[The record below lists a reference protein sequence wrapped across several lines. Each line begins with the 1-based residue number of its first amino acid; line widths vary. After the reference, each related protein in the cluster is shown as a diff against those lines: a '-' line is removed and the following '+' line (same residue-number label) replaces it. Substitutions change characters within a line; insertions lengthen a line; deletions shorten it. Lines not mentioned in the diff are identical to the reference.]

1 MDSKSAAAENVLNLA
16 NGGGLKS
23 VTDLRT
29 NLGNNNLNGLIRYN
43 STGSIDS
50 LGSAAVPVNQTFSA
64 NIQQQYQQY
73 NGGTLH
79 HSNNNSVSNMGSSN
93 TLSRFSKN
101 QTPTSLYS
109 QDNDSARNF
118 SSTSGLDI
126 SQESQVIEM
135 EMDMIMEL
143 HNQRK
148 TRQKKKNNG
157 ILTNRI
163 NDLDIYDG
171 KASLSKRGPVTVRK
185 SNSRVSSTGKLRLRV
200 ESFRNTSTSSVDTA
214 NKNSSGTQTDI
225 SVLKQRG
232 QETSARNS
240 PKIGQEVTEIA
251 PIHQTEVQNY
261 SQGKYTG
268 QYKKHA
274 APPNKPAR
282 KSKPSPNGN
291 NNNSSHQR
299 RSSNTSDNGSSNGGL
314 GSNVSAATS
323 ENRSDRSTSPD
334 NSSTSGYSSP
344 SAGVHSKESSPCG
357 SKIPS
362 PPQSME
368 ESEGNITLEEPM
380 PVVNKE
386 EHEESSGEGHGPSD
400 DLEYEQH
407 NVHNETEAN
416 QFRNEQNDEEEKSK
430 ITVIQI
436 VPTSSEEKE
445 TSNTNLGR
453 NTEEHRYRPHH
464 YQTSSASSSAES
476 SYVHNTEEGSKD
488 VPQSI
493 PPPKLFHYHRELPR
507 IATNGTLSRTLP
519 QQQQQQQTS
528 HQAHYQPK
536 RKLPDRTKLPP
547 PPPDPMNISRMPNN
561 NSQSSI
567 GTTSNFVASQAHSSS
582 INPGSSNN
590 TNKTL
595 PSSSSL
601 SSSVGSSTSN
611 APLNNGQRLFRS
623 NLPRPAPTHN
633 YGLPT
638 GRSVPLPPV
647 PELDRSDHE
656 RESMSPVPEQLQ
668 KQSRQ
673 APINH
678 QNNNHLLYNNSN
690 GNSNRYQ
697 PQHLNKLRPLPS
709 PLTTP
714 IQPAD
719 RIIQPRPRRF
729 GGASGGERELPQIPT
744 QQNNR

>member
-1 MDSKSAAAENVLNLA
+1 MIDEKTAAENALNLA
-16 NGGGLKS
+16 NGGGLNT
-23 VTDLRT
+23 VTDLRR
-29 NLGNNNLNGLIRYN
+29 NNGGTLNGLVRYN

-50 LGSAAVPVNQTFSA
+50 LGSAAVPVHQTFPS

-73 NGGTLH
+73 NTSTL
-79 HSNNNSVSNMGSSN
+79 HSNNSVSNITSNMGSSN

-109 QDNDSARNF
+109 QDNDSSRNF

-126 SQESQVIEM
+126 SAESQVIEM

-148 TRQKKKNNG
+148 TKQRKHQHG
-157 ILTNRI
+157 ILSNKM
-163 NDLDIYDG
+163 NELDIYEG
-171 KASLSKRGPVTVRK
+171 RSSLSKRGPVTVRK

-200 ESFRNTSTSSVDTA
+200 ESFRNTTTGNGDTN

-232 QETSARNS
+232 QEMNIRSSA
-240 PKIGQEVTEIA
+240 KDVTEII
-251 PIHQTEVQNY
+251 PTHHTEIQNH

-268 QYKKHA
+268 QYKKHT

-282 KSKPSPNGN
+282 KSKPSPTGN
-291 NNNSSHQR
+291 NNGTSNHQR

-314 GSNVSAATS
+314 GSNISAATS

-380 PVVNKE
+380 PIVNKE
-386 EHEESSGEGHGPSD
+386 EVAESTEEEHSQSMDSENRNSNEYDRRTNNEEG
-400 DLEYEQH
+400 
-407 NVHNETEAN
+407 
-416 QFRNEQNDEEEKSK
+416 DEEEDKSK

-436 VPTSSEEKE
+436 VPTAANGERD
-445 TSNTNLGR
+445 TNHAPTDQELDGD
-453 NTEEHRYRPHH
+453 RYRQNYYMPPSTDETT
-464 YQTSSASSSAES
+464 YNNSNDEDILR
-476 SYVHNTEEGSKD
+476 D
-488 VPQSI
+488 VPASI

-507 IATNGTLSRTLP
+507 IATNGTLSRPLPP
-519 QQQQQQQTS
+519 QQSQQHQQPSFQP
-528 HQAHYQPK
+528 QYQGK

-547 PPPDPMNISRMPNN
+547 PPPDPLNVPRTSNN
-561 NSQSSI
+561 NSQSGI
-567 GTTSNFVASQAHSSS
+567 GMSSSNASQMTAHSSS
-582 INPGSSNN
+582 SNSGSSNSN
-590 TNKTL
+590 NKPL
-595 PSSSSL
+595 PSSSA
-601 SSSVGSSTSN
+601 GTSSTSST
-611 APLNNGQRLFRS
+611 PSNNGQRLFRS
-623 NLPRPAPTHN
+623 NLPRPAPIHN
-633 YGLPT
+633 YGHQ
-638 GRSVPLPPV
+638 GVRSVPLPPV

-656 RESMSPVPEQLQ
+656 RESMSPIPESPPQQ
-668 KQSRQ
+668 Q
-673 APINH
+673 ARHNAPLNL
-678 QNNNHLLYNNSN
+678 QNNNHLHYNQSN

-697 PQHLNKLRPLPS
+697 PQHLGKLRQLPS

-714 IQPAD
+714 IQPAEK
-719 RIIQPRPRRF
+719 IIQPRPRRF
-729 GGASGGERELPQIPT
+729 GGTSGGERHAELPQIPT
-744 QQNNR
+744 QQNPG